1 MIDVG
6 KVLKR
11 SWNILWDYKTLW
23 IFGFLL
29 ALTSSGGGGNG
40 SRYQFGR
47 SEGGREPGFD
57 LGQGGPAMENL
68 NRWLQQNV
76 MPLLEHPEQH
86 IGTFIWVGILLFV
99 LVVLISVL
107 AALIRYPSE
116 TAVIRLVDEYEQT
129 GAKMGFRQGWQ
140 LGWSRRAFRLWLIDL
155 ILSLPVILFA
165 LVVLGAGTLFF
176 INIPD
181 ADSAALLPILGTS
194 LLCIVPLGLV
204 FVGLI
209 VFLGL
214 LRILFARAI
223 ALEGVGMGDSVRYGW
238 ALFKRNWK
246 SIAVVWLAM
255 VGIGILYGIASIIAF
270 FVLIPAYIVLAIP
283 AAIVAAMPG
292 LIALAIASLFATSP
306 LTWIIAALVA
316 LPFFFAIAFAP
327 MILLSGWYMLY
338 NANVWTLTYRELRHF
353 EQAGTPP
360 GETGTPPIVT
370 E

>member
-11 SWNILWDYKTLW
+11 SWNILWNYKTLW

-29 ALTSSGGGGNG
+29 ALTSGGGGGNG
-40 SRYQFGR
+40 SSFQFGR
-47 SEGGREPGFD
+47 SGGGREPGFD

-76 MPLLEHPEQH
+76 IPLLEHPEQH
-86 IGTFIWVGILLFV
+86 IGTFIWIGILLFV
-99 LVVLISVL
+99 LVVLISLL

-155 ILSLPVILFA
+155 ILSLPVILFV
-165 LVVLGAGTLFF
+165 LVVLGVSALF
-176 INIPD
+176 IKVLD
-181 ADSAALLPILGTS
+181 AVSASSLAILGIS
-194 LLCIVPLGLV
+194 LLCIVPLVLV
-204 FVGLI
+204 FVGLM
-209 VFLGL
+209 VFLGV
-214 LRILFARAI
+214 LRNLIARAI
-223 ALEGVGMGDSVRYGW
+223 ALEGVGVGDSVRYGW
-238 ALFKRNWK
+238 ALFTRNWK
-246 SIAVVWLAM
+246 SIGVIWLAM
-255 VGIGILYGIASIIAF
+255 VGIGILYGLVTIIAS

-283 AAIVAAMPG
+283 AAIVAAIPG

-306 LTWIIAALVA
+306 LTWIIAAVVA

-327 MILLSGWYMLY
+327 MIFLSGWYMLY

-353 EQAGTPP
+353 EQAGTLP
-360 GETGTPPIVT
+360 GETGAPPIVT

>member
-1 MIDVG
+1 MIGIG

-29 ALTSSGGGGNG
+29 ALTSGGGGGNG
-40 SRYQFGR
+40 SRFQFGR
-47 SEGGREPGFD
+47 SGGGREPGFD

-68 NRWLQQNV
+68 NRWLEQNV
-76 MPLLEHPEQH
+76 MPLLAHPEQH
-86 IGTFIWVGILLFV
+86 IGTFIWIGILLFV
-99 LVVLISVL
+99 LVVLINVL

-129 GAKMGFRQGWQ
+129 GTKMGFRQGWE

-155 ILSLPVILFA
+155 ILSLPAILLA
-165 LVVLGAGTLFF
+165 LLVVLGASVFF
-176 INIPD
+176 ISISD
-181 ADSAALLPILGTS
+181 ADSAASLAILGIS
-194 LLCIVPLGLV
+194 LLCIVPPVLL

-209 VFLGL
+209 VFLSV
-214 LRILFARAI
+214 LRSLIARAI
-223 ALEGVGMGDSVRYGW
+223 ALEGVGVGESLRYGW

-246 SIAVVWLAM
+246 SIGVIWLVM
-255 VGIGILYGIASIIAF
+255 VGIGILYGLFAIVAF

-283 AAIVAAMPG
+283 AAIVAALPG

-306 LTWIIAALVA
+306 LTWIIAAVAA

-327 MILLSGWYMLY
+327 MTFLSGWYMLY

-353 EQAGTPP
+353 EQAGTLP
-360 GETGTPPIVT
+360 GETGAPPIVT